1 MKNKLTEQQKLNE
14 FVSKLFTALL
24 NKKAQKMFNK
34 LQSSDPEIR
43 KGIKDLNNSVDDIK
57 QAIIKRYGKER
68 AQKIFDA

>member
-14 FVSKLFTALL
+14 FVSKLFTTLL
-24 NKKAQKMFNK
+24 NKKAQKTFNK
-34 LQSSDPEIR
+34 LQSSDPEIT
-43 KGIKDLNNSVDDIK
+43 KGIKDLNNSVVDIK